1 MADTKEQL
9 LEKLQAV
16 RKVAPR
22 LATIKFGATKTF
34 LIFFN
39 GYDTIELCDVG
50 DAAAAVSLAAALQA
64 EFAKGIALLDLKT
77 SEATLVDAYKSA
89 TGAEDVKAEDVK
101 AEG

>member
-16 RKVAPR
+16 RKMAPR

-39 GYDTIELCDVG
+39 GCDTIELCDVG
-50 DAAAAVSLAAALQA
+50 DAAVATSLAAALQA
-64 EFAKGIALLDLKT
+64 AFAKGIALLDLKT
-77 SEATLVDAYKSA
+77 SEAALVDAYKLA
-89 TGAEDVKAEDVK
+89 TGAEDVG